1 MALLRAAEGLL
12 DERNGQTEL
21 SVALAHMAG
30 VTPAM
35 VVCEMLD
42 DYNGKALSKEKAKE
56 YGKEHDLVFLEG
68 QEIVEAY
75 ITWKSCD

>member
-12 DERNGQTEL
+12 DKRKGQTEL
-21 SVALAHMAG
+21 SIALAHMAG

-42 DYNGKALSKEKAKE
+42 NYNGKALSKEKAKE
-56 YGKEHDLVFLEG
+56 YGKDNRLVFLEG

-75 ITWKSCD
+75 ITWKGCE